1 MCYVGSSS
9 NKDYQTCPSGF
20 DRCINTAT
28 DGVAAYTCGKQSA
41 MDLVGLAADGC
52 KTVGSIK
59 YCSCSC
65 DKCIPET
72 SSGCSDSSMIKNS
85 INLHVLKKSNKFT
98 NKVIN

>member
-9 NKDYQTCPSGF
+9 NKDSQTCPSGF
-20 DRCINTAT
+20 DRCINTQT

-59 YCSCSC
+59 YCSCSS
-65 DKCIPET
+65 DKCIPE
-72 SSGCSDSSMIKNS
+72 SSSDSSMIKNS
-85 INLHVLKKSNKFT
+85 IILNVLK
-98 NKVIN
+98 